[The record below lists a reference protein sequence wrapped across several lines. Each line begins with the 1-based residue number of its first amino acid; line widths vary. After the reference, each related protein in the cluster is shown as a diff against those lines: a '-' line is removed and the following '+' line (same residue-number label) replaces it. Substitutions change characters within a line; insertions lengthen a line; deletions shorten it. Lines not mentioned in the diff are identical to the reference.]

1 MAYPKMINWSYY
13 QGSLQD
19 YIEMTFVDDEKTE
32 NAIKKLGFIPKLFS
46 GSVPGI
52 YKERIN
58 GYSPRA
64 MSYGKIRRN
73 YQEQYPELEDK
84 YKRIP
89 LTDGTDFNGFVYTVL
104 PYLENNQVIQDKM
117 NEIDSVNKFKFIKKE
132 LFFDKEFVTAFL
144 TFKPTDCFG
153 KEIKVWQDKHLPN
166 FLKNLKLRSKEI
178 YKELLN
184 YDKVKELDEFLSS
197 KNEKAKV
204 KTLNKD
210 FIKIDEIM
218 FKEDECTA
226 YWTGEVIEVT
236 FNNNKSYNKITIE
249 PPDEMLVIII
259 DENTV
264 NENTVFWNGSWT

>member
-58 GYSPRA
+58 GYSPRT

-204 KTLNKD
+204 KTLNKG

-249 PPDEMLVIII
+249 PTDEMLVIII

>member
-117 NEIDSVNKFKFIKKE
+117 KEIDTVNKFKFIKKE
-132 LFFDKEFVTAFL
+132 LFFDEEFVTAFL
-144 TFKPTDCFG
+144 TFKPIDCFG

-184 YDKVKELDEFLSS
+184 YDKVKELDLTLSCLDKRMRVKDLS
-197 KNEKAKV
+197 KGFVKLSEYFGGRKYTSYWDGEHIKV
-204 KTLNKD
+204 VFTDDKNYEYLLIKPTDETL
-210 FIKIDEIM
+210 
-218 FKEDECTA
+218 
-226 YWTGEVIEVT
+226 VT
-236 FNNNKSYNKITIE
+236 
-249 PPDEMLVIII
+249 VV
-259 DENTV
+259 DENTLKS
-264 NENTVFWNGSWT
+264 N

>member
-1 MAYPKMINWSYY
+1 MTYPKMINWSYY
-13 QGSLQD
+13 QCSLQD
-19 YIEMTFVDDEKTE
+19 YIEMTFVNDEKTE

-46 GSVPGI
+46 GRVPGI
-52 YKERIN
+52 YKERVN

-84 YKRIP
+84 YKIIP

-104 PYLENNQVIQDKM
+104 PYLEDNQVISDKM
-117 NEIDSVNKFKFIKKE
+117 KEIDSVNKFKFIKKE

-144 TFKPTDCFG
+144 NFKPVDCFG

-184 YDKVKELDEFLSS
+184 YDKVKELDGFLSS

-204 KTLNKD
+204 KTLNKG
-210 FIKIDEIM
+210 FVKIDEIM

-226 YWTGEVIEVT
+226 YWNGEVIEVT

-249 PPDEMLVIII
+249 PTDEMLVIII

>member
-153 KEIKVWQDKHLPN
+153 KEIKIWQDKHLPN

-184 YDKVKELDEFLSS
+184 YDKVKELDGFLSS

-204 KTLNKD
+204 KTLNKG
-210 FIKIDEIM
+210 FVKIDEIM

-236 FNNNKSYNKITIE
+236 FNNNKSYNKIIIE
-249 PPDEMLVIII
+249 PTDEMLVVII
-259 DENTV
+259 DENTF

>member
-1 MAYPKMINWSYY
+1 MTYPKMINWSYY

-19 YIEMTFVDDEKTE
+19 YIEMTFVNDEKTE

-52 YKERIN
+52 YKERVN

-84 YKRIP
+84 YKVIP

-104 PYLENNQVIQDKM
+104 PYLEDNQVIQDKM
-117 NEIDSVNKFKFIKKE
+117 KEIDSVNKFKFIKKE
-132 LFFDKEFVTAFL
+132 LFFDEEFVTAFL
-144 TFKPTDCFG
+144 NFKPVDCFG
-153 KEIKVWQDKHLPN
+153 KEIKVWQDKHFPN

-184 YDKVKELDEFLSS
+184 YDKVKELDGLLSS

-204 KTLNKD
+204 KTLNKG
-210 FIKIDEIM
+210 FVKTDEIM

-226 YWTGEVIEVT
+226 YRNGEVIEVT
-236 FNNNKSYNKITIE
+236 FNNNKSYNKIIIE
-249 PPDEMLVIII
+249 PADEMLAVII

>member
-104 PYLENNQVIQDKM
+104 PYLEDNQVSDKM
-117 NEIDSVNKFKFIKKE
+117 KEIDTVNKFKFIKKE
-132 LFFDKEFVTAFL
+132 LFFDKEFVTSFL

-184 YDKVKELDEFLSS
+184 YDKVKELDGFLSS

-204 KTLNKD
+204 KTLNKG
-210 FIKIDEIM
+210 FVKIDEIM

-249 PPDEMLVIII
+249 PTDEMLVIII

>member
-1 MAYPKMINWSYY
+1 MTYPKMINWSYY

-19 YIEMTFVDDEKTE
+19 YIEMTFVNDEKTE

-52 YKERIN
+52 YKERVN

-84 YKRIP
+84 YKIIP
-89 LTDGTDFNGFVYTVL
+89 LTDGTDFNDFVYTVL
-104 PYLENNQVIQDKM
+104 PYLEDNQVISDKM
-117 NEIDSVNKFKFIKKE
+117 KEIDTVNKFKFIKKE

-144 TFKPTDCFG
+144 NFKPVDYFG

-184 YDKVKELDEFLSS
+184 YDKVKELDGFLSS

-204 KTLNKD
+204 KTLNKG
-210 FIKIDEIM
+210 FVKIDEIM

-249 PPDEMLVIII
+249 PTDEMLVIII

>member
-1 MAYPKMINWSYY
+1 MTYPKMINWSYY

-19 YIEMTFVDDEKTE
+19 YIEMTFVNDEKTE

-73 YQEQYPELEDK
+73 YQEQYPDLEDK
-84 YKRIP
+84 YKIIP
-89 LTDGTDFNGFVYTVL
+89 LTSGTDFNGFVYTAL
-104 PYLENNQVIQDKM
+104 PYLEDNQVIQDKM
-117 NEIDSVNKFKFIKKE
+117 KGIDSVNKFKFIKKE
-132 LFFDKEFVTAFL
+132 LFFDEEFVTAFL
-144 TFKPTDCFG
+144 NFKPVDCFG
-153 KEIKVWQDKHLPN
+153 KEIKVWQDKHFPN
-166 FLKNLKLRSKEI
+166 FLKNLKLRSKEV
-178 YKELLN
+178 YKELLK

-204 KTLNKD
+204 KTLNKG
-210 FIKIDEIM
+210 FVKIDEIM

-236 FNNNKSYNKITIE
+236 FNNNKSYNKIIIE
-249 PPDEMLVIII
+249 PTDEMLVVII

>member
-1 MAYPKMINWSYY
+1 MTYPKMINWSYY

-19 YIEMTFVDDEKTE
+19 YIEMTFVNDEKTE

-52 YKERIN
+52 YKERVN

-73 YQEQYPELEDK
+73 YQKQYAELEDK
-84 YKRIP
+84 YKIIP

-117 NEIDSVNKFKFIKKE
+117 NEIDSVNKFKIIKKE

-204 KTLNKD
+204 KTLNKG
-210 FIKIDEIM
+210 FVKIDEIM

-236 FNNNKSYNKITIE
+236 FNNNKSYNKIIIE
-249 PPDEMLVIII
+249 PADEMLVIII

>member
-132 LFFDKEFVTAFL
+132 LFFDKEFVTVFL

-204 KTLNKD
+204 KTLNKG

-249 PPDEMLVIII
+249 PTDEMLVIII

-264 NENTVFWNGSWT
+264 NENTVFWNGYWT

>member
-1 MAYPKMINWSYY
+1 MTYPKMINWSYY

-19 YIEMTFVDDEKTE
+19 YIEMTFVNDEKTE

-52 YKERIN
+52 YKERVN

-73 YQEQYPELEDK
+73 YQKQYPELEDK
-84 YKRIP
+84 YKIIP

-104 PYLENNQVIQDKM
+104 PYLEDNQVISDKM
-117 NEIDSVNKFKFIKKE
+117 KEIDTVNKFKFIKKE

-144 TFKPTDCFG
+144 TLKPTDCFG

-184 YDKVKELDEFLSS
+184 YDKVKELDGFLSS

-204 KTLNKD
+204 KTLNKG
-210 FIKIDEIM
+210 FVKIDEIM

-249 PPDEMLVIII
+249 PTDEMLVIII

>member
-1 MAYPKMINWSYY
+1 MTYPKMINWSYY

-19 YIEMTFVDDEKTE
+19 YIEMTFVNDEKTE

-73 YQEQYPELEDK
+73 YQEQYPDLEDK
-84 YKRIP
+84 YKIIP
-89 LTDGTDFNGFVYTVL
+89 LTSGTDFNGFVYTAL
-104 PYLENNQVIQDKM
+104 PYLEENQVIQDKM
-117 NEIDSVNKFKFIKKE
+117 KGIDSVNKFKFIKKE
-132 LFFDKEFVTAFL
+132 LFFDEEFVTAFL
-144 TFKPTDCFG
+144 TFKPVDCFG
-153 KEIKVWQDKHLPN
+153 KEIKVWQDKHFPN

-184 YDKVKELDEFLSS
+184 YDKVKELDGFLSS

-204 KTLNKD
+204 KTLNKG
-210 FIKIDEIM
+210 FVKIDEII

-249 PPDEMLVIII
+249 PTDEMLVIII

>member
-1 MAYPKMINWSYY
+1 MTYPKMINWSYY

-19 YIEMTFVDDEKTE
+19 YIEMTFVNDEKTE

-73 YQEQYPELEDK
+73 YQKQYPELEDK
-84 YKRIP
+84 YKIIP
-89 LTDGTDFNGFVYTVL
+89 LTDGTDFNGFVYTVF
-104 PYLENNQVIQDKM
+104 PYLEDNQVISDKM
-117 NEIDSVNKFKFIKKE
+117 KEIDSVNKFKFIKKE

-144 TFKPTDCFG
+144 NFKPVDCFG

-184 YDKVKELDEFLSS
+184 YDKVKELDGFLSS

-204 KTLNKD
+204 KTLNKG
-210 FIKIDEIM
+210 FVKIDEIM
-218 FKEDECTA
+218 FKEDKCTA

-249 PPDEMLVIII
+249 PTDEMLVIII

>member
-117 NEIDSVNKFKFIKKE
+117 NEIDSVNKFNFIKKE

-204 KTLNKD
+204 KTLNKG

-249 PPDEMLVIII
+249 PTDEMLVIII

>member
-1 MAYPKMINWSYY
+1 MTYPKMINWSYY

-19 YIEMTFVDDEKTE
+19 YIEMTFVNDEKTE

-52 YKERIN
+52 YKERVN

-84 YKRIP
+84 YKIIP

-104 PYLENNQVIQDKM
+104 PYLEDNQVISDKM
-117 NEIDSVNKFKFIKKE
+117 KEIDTVNKFKFIKKE

-184 YDKVKELDEFLSS
+184 YDKVKELDGFLSS

-204 KTLNKD
+204 KTLNKG
-210 FIKIDEIM
+210 FVKIDEIM

-236 FNNNKSYNKITIE
+236 FNNNKSYNKIIIE
-249 PPDEMLVIII
+249 PTDEMLVVII

>member
-144 TFKPTDCFG
+144 TFKPADCFG

-204 KTLNKD
+204 KTLNKG

-249 PPDEMLVIII
+249 PTDEMLVIII

>member
-117 NEIDSVNKFKFIKKE
+117 NKIDSVNKFKFIKKE

-204 KTLNKD
+204 KTLNKG

-249 PPDEMLVIII
+249 PTDEMLVIII

>member
-1 MAYPKMINWSYY
+1 MTYPKMINWSYY

-19 YIEMTFVDDEKTE
+19 YIEMTFVNDEKTE

-117 NEIDSVNKFKFIKKE
+117 KRIDSVNKFKFIKKE
-132 LFFDKEFVTAFL
+132 LFFDEEFVTAFL
-144 TFKPTDCFG
+144 TFKPVDCFG
-153 KEIKVWQDKHLPN
+153 KEIKVWQDKHFPN

-204 KTLNKD
+204 KTLNKG
-210 FIKIDEIM
+210 FVKIDEII

-249 PPDEMLVIII
+249 PTDEMLVIII

>member
-52 YKERIN
+52 YKERVN

-117 NEIDSVNKFKFIKKE
+117 KEIDTVNKFKFIKKE
-132 LFFDKEFVTAFL
+132 LFFDEEFVTAFL
-144 TFKPTDCFG
+144 TFKPIDCFG

-184 YDKVKELDEFLSS
+184 YDKVKELDGFLSS

-204 KTLNKD
+204 KTLNKG
-210 FIKIDEIM
+210 FVKIDEIM

-226 YWTGEVIEVT
+226 YWNGEVIEVT
-236 FNNNKSYNKITIE
+236 FKNNKSYNKIIIE
-249 PPDEMLVIII
+249 PTDEMLVVII

>member
-1 MAYPKMINWSYY
+1 MTYPKMINWSYY
-13 QGSLQD
+13 QDSLRD
-19 YIEMTFVDDEKTE
+19 YIEITFVEDEKTE

-46 GSVPGI
+46 GGVPGI
-52 YKERIN
+52 HKQRVN

-104 PYLENNQVIQDKM
+104 PYLADNQVIQDKM
-117 NEIDSVNKFKFIKKE
+117 KEIDTVNKFKFIKKE
-132 LFFDKEFVTAFL
+132 LFFDEEFVTAFL

-184 YDKVKELDEFLSS
+184 YDKVKELDGFLSS

-204 KTLNKD
+204 KTLNKG
-210 FIKIDEIM
+210 FVKIDEIM

-226 YWTGEVIEVT
+226 YWNGEVIEVT
-236 FNNNKSYNKITIE
+236 FKNNKSYNKIIIE
-249 PPDEMLVIII
+249 PTDEMLVVII

>member
-1 MAYPKMINWSYY
+1 M
-13 QGSLQD
+13 
-19 YIEMTFVDDEKTE
+19 F
-32 NAIKKLGFIPKLFS
+32 
-46 GSVPGI
+46 I

-73 YQEQYPELEDK
+73 YQKQYPDLEDK
-84 YKRIP
+84 YKIIP
-89 LTDGTDFNGFVYTVL
+89 LTSGTDFNGFVYTAL
-104 PYLENNQVIQDKM
+104 PYLEDNQVIQDKM
-117 NEIDSVNKFKFIKKE
+117 KGIDSVNKFKFIKKD
-132 LFFDKEFVTAFL
+132 LFFDEEFVTAFL
-144 TFKPTDCFG
+144 NFKPVDCFG
-153 KEIKVWQDKHLPN
+153 KEIKVWQDKHFPN

-184 YDKVKELDEFLSS
+184 YDKVKELDGVLSS

-204 KTLNKD
+204 KTLNKGYV
-210 FIKIDEIM
+210 KIDEIM
-218 FKEDECTA
+218 FKEDECSA
-226 YWTGEVIEVT
+226 YWNGEVIEVT

-249 PPDEMLVIII
+249 PTDEMLVIII

>member
-204 KTLNKD
+204 TTLNKG
-210 FIKIDEIM
+210 FVKIDEIM

-249 PPDEMLVIII
+249 PTDEMLVIII

>member
-1 MAYPKMINWSYY
+1 MTYPKMINWSYY

-19 YIEMTFVDDEKTE
+19 YIEMTFVNDEKTE

-46 GSVPGI
+46 GRVPGI
-52 YKERIN
+52 YKERVN

-84 YKRIP
+84 YKIIP

-104 PYLENNQVIQDKM
+104 PYLEDNQVISDKM
-117 NEIDSVNKFKFIKKE
+117 KEIDTVNKFKFIKKE

-144 TFKPTDCFG
+144 NFKLVDCFG

-204 KTLNKD
+204 KTLNKG
-210 FIKIDEIM
+210 FVKIDEIM

-249 PPDEMLVIII
+249 PTDEMLVIII

-264 NENTVFWNGSWT
+264 NEKTVFWNGSWT

>member
-132 LFFDKEFVTAFL
+132 LFFDTEFVTAFL

-204 KTLNKD
+204 KTLNKG

-249 PPDEMLVIII
+249 PTDEMLVIII

>member
-1 MAYPKMINWSYY
+1 MTYPKMINWSYY

-19 YIEMTFVDDEKTE
+19 YIEMTFVNDEKTE
-32 NAIKKLGFIPKLFS
+32 NAIKKLGFIPRLFS

-73 YQEQYPELEDK
+73 YQEQYPDLEDK
-84 YKRIP
+84 YKIIP
-89 LTDGTDFNGFVYTVL
+89 LTSGTEFNGFVYTAL
-104 PYLENNQVIQDKM
+104 PYLEDNQVIQDKM
-117 NEIDSVNKFKFIKKE
+117 KGIDSVNKFKFIKKE
-132 LFFDKEFVTAFL
+132 LFFDEEFVTAFL
-144 TFKPTDCFG
+144 TFKPVDCFG
-153 KEIKVWQDKHLPN
+153 KEIKIWQDKHLPN

-204 KTLNKD
+204 KTLNKG
-210 FIKIDEIM
+210 FVKIDEIM
-218 FKEDECTA
+218 FKEDECIA
-226 YWTGEVIEVT
+226 YWNGKVIEVT
-236 FNNNKSYNKITIE
+236 FNNNKSYNKIIIE
-249 PPDEMLVIII
+249 PTDEMLVVII

>member
-1 MAYPKMINWSYY
+1 MTYPKMINWSYY

-19 YIEMTFVDDEKTE
+19 YIEMTFVNDEKTE

-52 YKERIN
+52 YKERVN

-73 YQEQYPELEDK
+73 YQKQYPELEDK
-84 YKRIP
+84 YKIIP

-104 PYLENNQVIQDKM
+104 PYLEDNQVISDKM
-117 NEIDSVNKFKFIKKE
+117 KEIDTANKFKFIKKE
-132 LFFDKEFVTAFL
+132 LFFDKEFVTSFL

-184 YDKVKELDEFLSS
+184 YDKVKELDGFLSS

-204 KTLNKD
+204 KTLNKG
-210 FIKIDEIM
+210 FVKIDEIM

-249 PPDEMLVIII
+249 PTDEMLVIII

>member
-1 MAYPKMINWSYY
+1 MTYPKMINWSYY

-19 YIEMTFVDDEKTE
+19 YIEMTFVNDEKTE
-32 NAIKKLGFIPKLFS
+32 NAIKKLGFIPRLFS

-73 YQEQYPELEDK
+73 YQEQYPDLEDK
-84 YKRIP
+84 YKIIP
-89 LTDGTDFNGFVYTVL
+89 LTSGTDFNGFVYTAL
-104 PYLENNQVIQDKM
+104 PYLEDNQVIQDKM
-117 NEIDSVNKFKFIKKE
+117 KGIDSVNKFKFIKKE
-132 LFFDKEFVTAFL
+132 LFFDEEFVTAFL
-144 TFKPTDCFG
+144 TFKPVDCFG

-204 KTLNKD
+204 KTLNKG
-210 FIKIDEIM
+210 FVKIDEIM
-218 FKEDECTA
+218 FKEDECIA
-226 YWTGEVIEVT
+226 YWNGEVIEVT

-249 PPDEMLVIII
+249 PTDEMLVIII

>member
-1 MAYPKMINWSYY
+1 MTYPKMINWSYY

-19 YIEMTFVDDEKTE
+19 YIEMTFVNDEKTE

-52 YKERIN
+52 YKERVN

-73 YQEQYPELEDK
+73 YQKQYAELEDK
-84 YKRIP
+84 YKIIP

-204 KTLNKD
+204 KTLNKG
-210 FIKIDEIM
+210 FVKIDEIM

-236 FNNNKSYNKITIE
+236 FNNNKSYNKIIIE
-249 PPDEMLVIII
+249 PADEMLVIII

>member
-153 KEIKVWQDKHLPN
+153 KEIKIWQDKHLPN

-184 YDKVKELDEFLSS
+184 YDKVKELDGFLSS

-204 KTLNKD
+204 KTLNKG
-210 FIKIDEIM
+210 FVKIDEIM

-236 FNNNKSYNKITIE
+236 FNNNKSYNKIIIE
-249 PPDEMLVIII
+249 PTDEMLVVII

>member
-1 MAYPKMINWSYY
+1 MTYPKMINWSYY

-19 YIEMTFVDDEKTE
+19 YIEMTFVNDEKTE

-73 YQEQYPELEDK
+73 YQEQYPDLEDK
-84 YKRIP
+84 YKIIP
-89 LTDGTDFNGFVYTVL
+89 LTSGTDFNGFVYTAL

-117 NEIDSVNKFKFIKKE
+117 KGIDSVNKFKFIKKE
-132 LFFDKEFVTAFL
+132 LFFDEEFVTAFL
-144 TFKPTDCFG
+144 NFKPVDCFG
-153 KEIKVWQDKHLPN
+153 KEIKVWQDKHFPN

-184 YDKVKELDEFLSS
+184 YDKVKELDGFLSS

-204 KTLNKD
+204 KTLNKG
-210 FIKIDEIM
+210 FVKIDEIM

-249 PPDEMLVIII
+249 PTDEMLVIII

>member
-184 YDKVKELDEFLSS
+184 YDKVKELDGFLSS

-204 KTLNKD
+204 KTLNKG
-210 FIKIDEIM
+210 FVKIDEIM

-249 PPDEMLVIII
+249 PTDEMLVIII

>member
-204 KTLNKD
+204 KTLNKG

-226 YWTGEVIEVT
+226 YWNGEVIEVT

-249 PPDEMLVIII
+249 PTDEMLVIII

>member
-1 MAYPKMINWSYY
+1 MTYPKMINWSYY

-19 YIEMTFVDDEKTE
+19 YIEMTFVNDEKTE

-73 YQEQYPELEDK
+73 YQKQYPELEDK
-84 YKRIP
+84 YKIIP
-89 LTDGTDFNGFVYTVL
+89 LTDGTDFNDFVYTVL

-184 YDKVKELDEFLSS
+184 YDKVKELDGFLSS
-197 KNEKAKV
+197 KNEKATV
-204 KTLNKD
+204 KTLNKG
-210 FIKIDEIM
+210 FVKIDEIM

-249 PPDEMLVIII
+249 PTDEMLVIII

>member
-1 MAYPKMINWSYY
+1 MTYPKMINWSYY

-19 YIEMTFVDDEKTE
+19 YIEMTFVNDEKTE

-73 YQEQYPELEDK
+73 YQEQYPDLEDK
-84 YKRIP
+84 YKIIP
-89 LTDGTDFNGFVYTVL
+89 LTSGTDFNGFVYTAL
-104 PYLENNQVIQDKM
+104 PYLEENQVIQDKM
-117 NEIDSVNKFKFIKKE
+117 KRIDSVNKFKFIKKE
-132 LFFDKEFVTAFL
+132 LFFDEEFVTAFL
-144 TFKPTDCFG
+144 TFKPVDCFG
-153 KEIKVWQDKHLPN
+153 KEIKVWQDKHFPN

-184 YDKVKELDEFLSS
+184 YDKVKELDGFLSS

-204 KTLNKD
+204 KTLNKG
-210 FIKIDEIM
+210 FVKIDEIM

-249 PPDEMLVIII
+249 PTDEMLVIII

>member
-1 MAYPKMINWSYY
+1 MTYPKMINWSYY

-19 YIEMTFVDDEKTE
+19 YIEMTFVNDEKTE

-73 YQEQYPELEDK
+73 YQEQYPDLEDK
-84 YKRIP
+84 YKIIP
-89 LTDGTDFNGFVYTVL
+89 LTSGTDFNGFVYTAL
-104 PYLENNQVIQDKM
+104 PYLEENQVIQDKM
-117 NEIDSVNKFKFIKKE
+117 KRIDSVNKFKFIKKE
-132 LFFDKEFVTAFL
+132 LFFDEEFVTAFL
-144 TFKPTDCFG
+144 TFKPVDCFG
-153 KEIKVWQDKHLPN
+153 KEIKVWQDKHFPN

-184 YDKVKELDEFLSS
+184 YDKVKELDGFLSS

-204 KTLNKD
+204 KTLNKG
-210 FIKIDEIM
+210 FVKIDEII

-249 PPDEMLVIII
+249 PTDEMLVIII

>member
-1 MAYPKMINWSYY
+1 MTYPKMINWSYY

-19 YIEMTFVDDEKTE
+19 YIEMTFVNDEKTE

-52 YKERIN
+52 YKERVN

-73 YQEQYPELEDK
+73 YQKQYPELEDK
-84 YKRIP
+84 YKIIP

-104 PYLENNQVIQDKM
+104 PYLEDNQVISDKM
-117 NEIDSVNKFKFIKKE
+117 KEIDTVNKFKFIKKE
-132 LFFDKEFVTAFL
+132 LFFDKEFVTSFL

-204 KTLNKD
+204 KTLNKG

-249 PPDEMLVIII
+249 PTDEMLVIII

>member
-13 QGSLQD
+13 QDSLQD

-204 KTLNKD
+204 KTLNKG

-249 PPDEMLVIII
+249 PTDEMLVIII

>member
-204 KTLNKD
+204 KTLNKG

>member
-204 KTLNKD
+204 KTLNKG

-249 PPDEMLVIII
+249 PTDEMLVIII